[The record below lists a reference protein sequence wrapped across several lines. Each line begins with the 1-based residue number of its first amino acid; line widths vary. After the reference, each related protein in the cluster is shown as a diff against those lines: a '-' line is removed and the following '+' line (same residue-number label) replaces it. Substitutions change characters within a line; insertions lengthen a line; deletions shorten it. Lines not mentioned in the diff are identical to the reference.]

1 MSAHPSRRRSQ
12 LQMLAWFVASFA
24 IGVASMVDWT
34 ALDRETAPAV
44 TEPKPAS
51 AAPPAAPV
59 VRDVAPAPAR
69 APRTAEPRPSA
80 LASAPTK
87 LSVDSELDGHP
98 HPITAEHVR
107 IQREL
112 ALIQQLNDALD
123 LRDAPHL
130 RALIAQYIE
139 HVPDD
144 PNALAAG
151 YERIADCLEHPD
163 EASRERAREYYLRE
177 RASTLRRY
185 VRRVCFDGAPVESA
199 SL

>member
-1 MSAHPSRRRSQ
+1 MSAQPRRSQ

-24 IGVASMVDWT
+24 IGLGSMVDWT
-34 ALDRETAPAV
+34 ALGREA
-44 TEPKPAS
+44 
-51 AAPPAAPV
+51 AAPQPEPPHLVAPKTPA
-59 VRDVAPAPAR
+59 VRDVAPVRAARVTAPQQ
-69 APRTAEPRPSA
+69 PP
-80 LASAPTK
+80 ASAPAS
-87 LSVDSELDGHP
+87 LPADSELDGHP

-112 ALIQQLNDALD
+112 QLVQQLNDALD
-123 LRDAPHL
+123 LRDAAHL
-130 RALIAQYIE
+130 RTLIAEYVQ

-163 EASRERAREYYLRE
+163 EATRERAREYYLRE

-185 VRRVCFDGAPVESA
+185 VRRVCFDGAAIEIRESA
-199 SL
+199 NL